1 MASTQKTKVE
11 PQTVDAFLDGVTP
24 PERQAEARRL
34 VQIFREVTG
43 YDAQILSGSIVGFGH
58 YAYT

>member
-24 PERQAEARRL
+24 PNGRPRRAVWCRSSAR
-34 VQIFREVTG
+34 
-43 YDAQILSGSIVGFGH
+43 
-58 YAYT
+58 